1 MGPEAKGKVTD
12 TEYLFKTLT
21 SFSSMDFCINFYFIT
36 DCIIILFIMT
46 EFVFFFGTPLTFVSP
61 GVPYL
66 PHPIPAPSLQLAP
79 HLELLLTLLSW
90 LWAFRGDPGI
100 LSAPPP
106 FPEVFP
112 FKFHRLVCAT
122 SSDAVSSILVV
133 TNP

>member
-1 MGPEAKGKVTD
+1 MGPEAKGKITD

-21 SFSSMDFCINFYFIT
+21 FFFSTDLCIHFYFIT
-36 DCIIILFIMT
+36 DCIILFIMT
-46 EFVFFFGTPLTFVSP
+46 EFFFFFGTPLTFVSL

-66 PHPIPAPSLQLAP
+66 PHPIPAPSLRLAP
-79 HLELLLTLLSW
+79 HLELLLALLSW

-106 FPEVFP
+106 FPEVLL
-112 FKFHRLVCAT
+112 FKFHCLVCAT